1 MFYSLISCSPDESNS
16 HQTIRNVLLISIDTC
31 RSDHLSCYGDPRNTT
46 PHIDRLAQDGIRFAH
61 AVSPVPLTL
70 PAHSSMLTGTNPT
83 YHGVHD
89 NSYYQL
95 SDGNVTLAEML
106 KEHGFTTGA
115 MISSFVLDSQFGL
128 NQGFDTYHDYFE
140 DPRKGP
146 GDISE
151 RIGTE
156 TSRLAMQWLDEHG
169 SRKFFLFLHYYDPH
183 AAYAPP
189 DSFASQ
195 FVDDRYAG
203 EIAYVDHC
211 IGQVLDKLITLGID
225 DSTLII
231 ITSDHGEMLGEH
243 GEDTHSYFIYQSA
256 IRVPLIFKVPGRH
269 ETATLA
275 PVAGIIDVV
284 PTICGLL
291 GIESP
296 PHIQGIDLSKHFV
309 PQNSATQP
317 RYLYCES
324 LYPTRYQANP
334 LLGLVTDRWKYIQTT
349 RPELYDL
356 LRDPSESTNLAS
368 IEPLQIMKFQRQL
381 NQMIEQQLDA
391 NTAGANLAIDPQA
404 RHRLETLGYLA
415 GSNVD
420 ERFELDPDQEDPK
433 DLIAFYKSHMLIF
446 SLLSNEK
453 IEEAKRLCKQLVAK
467 RPEFWEGYIHL
478 GNIAMSQKDY
488 ATAISYLQRSIELKP
503 DLDVAHNNLGN
514 AFQALGKFAE
524 AIEHFHK
531 ALQIRPNHVE
541 ALNNLANALQ
551 LQGELDEAISYY
563 HRVLGMK
570 PTSAEA
576 HSNLGSALRTKGQ
589 LDDAIHHYREALK
602 LNSQHSEAQNNLA
615 NALRAQGKPQE
626 AIAYYRK
633 AIKTNP
639 DHAGSHN
646 NFGIA
651 LAAQGNLDEA
661 IKHYRLTIELD
672 PNHAAAHNNLG
683 RALAAQKRLDEATDH
698 YRQAI
703 RIDPDYGIARNNLG
717 NALIAQSRFDEA
729 IRQFRGAV
737 RVNPDYF
744 YAYNNLGNALA
755 KQQRFGEAIVNYRQA
770 LRINPDYYKAYNN
783 LGLALASVGRLDD
796 AIEQFHKALNI
807 HPDYASAKRHLDMVE
822 KLKKSQTASP

>member
-31 RSDHLSCYGDPRNTT
+31 RSDHLSCYGDQRNTT
-46 PHIDRLAQDGIRFAH
+46 PHIDRLAQDGIRFAY

-115 MISSFVLDSQFGL
+115 IISAFVLDSQFGL

-156 TSRLAMQWLDEHG
+156 TSHLAMQWLAEHG
-169 SRKFFLFLHYYDPH
+169 SKKFFLFLHYYDPH
-183 AAYAPP
+183 ATYAPP
-189 DSFASQ
+189 DPFASQ
-195 FVDDRYAG
+195 FIDDRYAG

-256 IRVPLIFKVPGRH
+256 IRVPLIFKVPGHH

-356 LRDPSESTNLAS
+356 IRDPSESTNLANM
-368 IEPLQIMKFQRQL
+368 EPLQIMKFQSQL
-381 NQMIEQQLDA
+381 NQMIKQQLDA
-391 NTAGANLAIDPQA
+391 NTDSANLTIDPQA

-415 GSNVD
+415 GSSVD

-433 DLIAFYKSHMLIF
+433 DLIAFYQSHMLIF

-467 RPEFWEGYIHL
+467 RPKFWEGYIHL

-488 ATAISYLQRSIELKP
+488 ATAISYLQRSLELKP
-503 DLDVAHNNLGN
+503 DLDTAHNNIGN
-514 AFQALGKFAE
+514 AFQALGEFAK
-524 AIEHFHK
+524 AIDHFHK
-531 ALQIRPNHVE
+531 ALQISPNSVA
-541 ALNNLANALQ
+541 ALNNLANVLQ
-551 LQGELDEAISYY
+551 LQGELDEAINYY

-570 PTSAEA
+570 PTSVDS
-576 HSNLGSALRTKGQ
+576 HNNLGSALRTKGQ

-602 LNSQHSEAQNNLA
+602 LNPRHSEAQNNLA
-615 NALRAQGKPQE
+615 NALHAQGKPQE
-626 AIAYYRK
+626 AVAYYRK
-633 AIKTNP
+633 AIKMNP

-661 IKHYRLTIELD
+661 I
-672 PNHAAAHNNLG
+672 N
-683 RALAAQKRLDEATDH
+683 H

-703 RIDPDYGIARNNLG
+703 RIDPDYSTAHNNLG
-717 NALIAQSRFDEA
+717 NALVAQSRFDEA
-729 IRQFRGAV
+729 IRQFRHALKIQ
-737 RVNPDYF
+737 PDYF

-755 KQQRFGEAIVNYRQA
+755 KQQRFSEATINYRHA

-783 LGLALASVGRLDD
+783 LGLALAAIGQFDN
-796 AIEQFHKALNI
+796 AIEQFHKALDIN
-807 HPDYASAKRHLDMVE
+807 PSYASAKRNLDMV
-822 KLKKSQTASP
+822 KNLKSQATSP